1 MSGSSPWTSTSR
13 PPACSRYQRRTRFFA
28 RILLR
33 PTPQS
38 SRRAHASSLLGFVPS
53 PGARLL
59 LPVPSARRPP
69 RASRASSA
77 PAPARVLVFSPSLV
91 PVPVPVGAQSPFVAR
106 TPTPLGWVPRR
117 RAFVWTLDWTGRHG
131 AERTTPRGGPCV
143 PRREPPRCSVRCPS
157 KRRLPCG
164 AVPPACSL

>member
-1 MSGSSPWTSTSR
+1 MAAEAKDVGILAMDIYFPPTCVLQVPTPDSILRSHSPPTAHFPTRNSNPNSPDARTLSR
-13 PPACSRYQRRTRFFA
+13 P
-28 RILLR
+28 L
-33 PTPQS
+33 
-38 SRRAHASSLLGFVPS
+38 
-53 PGARLL
+53 PG
-59 LPVPSARRPP
+59 RPP

-131 AERTTPRGGPCV
+131 AERTTPLGGPCV
-143 PRREPPRCSVRCPS
+143 PRRELPRCSVRCPS